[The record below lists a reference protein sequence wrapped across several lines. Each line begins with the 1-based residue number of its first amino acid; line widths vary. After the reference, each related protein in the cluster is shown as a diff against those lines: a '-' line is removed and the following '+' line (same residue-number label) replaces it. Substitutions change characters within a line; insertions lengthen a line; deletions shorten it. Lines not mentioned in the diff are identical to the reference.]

1 MTSDSLIPLPLT
13 VQPVDHIIA
22 AFWPIF
28 SGADIPDREKCLTHT
43 HPECKVSSRQIAFP
57 LLEATSAVPYWA
69 LGSTQL
75 RRPTSYIPFLLAPT
89 GRLMRDRYDALKAV
103 ALILLRMDKITEKMG
118 KPGTPLESLQYE
130 WNKLETKYQKLM
142 ARLVELPHKR
152 QTS

>member
-1 MTSDSLIPLPLT
+1 M
-13 VQPVDHIIA
+13 
-22 AFWPIF
+22 
-28 SGADIPDREKCLTHT
+28 K
-43 HPECKVSSRQIAFP
+43 
-57 LLEATSAVPYWA
+57 
-69 LGSTQL
+69 
-75 RRPTSYIPFLLAPT
+75 
-89 GRLMRDRYDALKAV
+89 DRYDALKAV